1 MKLAFKI
8 TLTKYDILWN
18 VNVQIAT
25 VQNNELYQSIA
36 IGAGIRIGDVG
47 QPNILIPL
55 KYKNK
60 VMMNGERSIYHIVAF
75 NQL

>member
-1 MKLAFKI
+1 MAMNWAKEQF
-8 TLTKYDILWN
+8 
-18 VNVQIAT
+18 V
-25 VQNNELYQSIA
+25 IA

-47 QPNILIPL
+47 QPNILIPF
-55 KYKNK
+55 KYRNK